1 MRISAFVRGLRNA
14 YRSKARAVL
23 ITLVVGLSVGTSVT
37 MARVSAA
44 TGEFLRTVAS
54 EYLVLLEVR
63 AAGATGMGAGVEALP
78 EAFFAKASAVPG
90 VTRVEKYL
98 LTRTVDA
105 KRTPASV
112 SMIVG
117 VEPGDTL
124 RVAEHGELRRLRVL
138 AGRVFSPEDRGKP
151 FAVVGKAYAQH
162 YGLQVGSTFVLRADL
177 VAVADRVTPNV
188 ALVDAPVE
196 VIGIFETSF
205 LFGGLS
211 GLHPLRR
218 GPANLSAGAEGHS
231 HLRHGGLGG
240 QGGGR

>member
-1 MRISAFVRGLRNA
+1 
-14 YRSKARAVL
+14 
-23 ITLVVGLSVGTSVT
+23 

-138 AGRVFSPEDRGKP
+138 AGRVFSPEDRGEAFSP
-151 FAVVGKAYAQH
+151 WSERRM
-162 YGLQVGSTFVLRADL
+162 LSTMAFRWGPPLSSGPTLSRW
-177 VAVADRVTPNV
+177 RIESPQ
-188 ALVDAPVE
+188 
-196 VIGIFETSF
+196 TS
-205 LFGGLS
+205 
-211 GLHPLRR
+211 RW
-218 GPANLSAGAEGHS
+218 
-231 HLRHGGLGG
+231 
-240 QGGGR
+240 